1 MASEVVAVAGGC
13 LRGGSRGGRSR
24 IEGASFMGAAI
35 IGELSFLVRNHS
47 HSDKVVAINFV
58 NCSLRKVEGH

>member
-1 MASEVVAVAGGC
+1 VAVGGC

-35 IGELSFLVRNHS
+35 IGVLSFLVRNHN
-47 HSDKVVAINFV
+47 HSDRAVVISFV
-58 NCSLRKVEGH
+58 SCSLRKVEGH